1 MPQEKKEEVK
11 DQAIKLAGE
20 TLRADSAIRK
30 IYWFPNE
37 NEVRLI
43 ELEENCPSSQSG
55 EVEPFY
61 FEASPDDG
69 LTFPSG
75 VAMIRPE
82 EYGHLNPPEGWGS
95 WDDAEELAIKG

>member
-1 MPQEKKEEVK
+1 MPHANK
-11 DQAIKLAGE
+11 DEIRHQAIRLAGE
-20 TLRADSAIRK
+20 TLRADPAIRK
-30 IYWFPNE
+30 IYWFPDE

-61 FEASPDDG
+61 FEASPEDG
-69 LTFPSG
+69 LIFPSG

-82 EYGHLNPPEGWGS
+82 EYGRLNPPEGWGN
-95 WDDAEELAIKG
+95 WDDAQELAVEG